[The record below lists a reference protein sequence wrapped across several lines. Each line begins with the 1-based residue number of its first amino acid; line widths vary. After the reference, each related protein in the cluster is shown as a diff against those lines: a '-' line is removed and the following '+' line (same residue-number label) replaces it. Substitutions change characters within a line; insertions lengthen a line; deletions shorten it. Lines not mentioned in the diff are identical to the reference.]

1 MKGGNKLP
9 QTDEKLIK
17 EILKG
22 NESAMEIL
30 VKRHYDLVHSYIYRA
45 TNDYNIS
52 YDITQ
57 DVFIKIMK
65 NIDKYNLEN
74 GKFKNWLLKIAVNT
88 TKDYFKSR
96 TYKQRIE
103 NCDIENHQI
112 EDTSNVIDIISKK
125 EEAIKIKEA
134 IENLPHLQRE
144 AILLKYYNDLKI
156 KEISSITGDN
166 ENTIKSRLFNGI
178 RNLKK
183 LLGGD
188 IFEDESQYAQ
198 TKR

>member
-1 MKGGNKLP
+1 MA

-30 VKRHYDLVHSYIYRA
+30 VKRHYDLVHNYIYRT

-57 DVFIKIMK
+57 EVFIKMMK
-65 NIDKYNLEN
+65 NIDKYNLES

-88 TKDYFKSR
+88 TKDYFKSK
-96 TYKQRIE
+96 TYKQRSE

-112 EDTSNVIDIISKK
+112 EDKSNVIDIISKK
-125 EEAIKIKEA
+125 EEAVKIKDA
-134 IENLPHLQRE
+134 VENLPKLQRE

-156 KEISSITGDN
+156 KEISTITGDN
-166 ENTIKSRLFNGI
+166 ENTIKSRLYNGI
-178 RNLKK
+178 KNLKK

-188 IFEDESQYAQ
+188 ICEEKSKYSQP
-198 TKR
+198 KM

>member
-1 MKGGNKLP
+1 MA
-9 QTDEKLIK
+9 QTDKKLIK

-30 VKRHYDLVHSYIYRA
+30 VKRYYDLVHSYVYRS
-45 TNDYNIS
+45 TNDYNIA

-57 DVFIKIMK
+57 EVFIKMMK

-74 GKFKNWLLKIAVNT
+74 GKFQSWLLKIAVNT
-88 TKDYFKSR
+88 TKDYFRSK

-103 NCDIENHQI
+103 NYDIENHQI
-112 EDTSNVIDIISKK
+112 QDSSNVIDIISKK

-134 IENLPHLQRE
+134 VANLPSLQRE

-156 KEISSITGDN
+156 KEISNITGDN

-178 RNLKK
+178 KNLKK

-188 IFEDESQYAQ
+188 IFEEKSQHIQ
-198 TKR
+198 PKV

>member
-1 MKGGNKLP
+1 MA

-30 VKRHYDLVHSYIYRA
+30 VKRHYNLVHSYIYRT

-57 DVFIKIMK
+57 EVFIKMMK
-65 NIDKYNLEN
+65 NIDKYNLES

-88 TKDYFKSR
+88 TKDYLKSK
-96 TYKQRIE
+96 TYKQRVE
-103 NCDIENHQI
+103 NYDIENHQI

-125 EEAIKIKEA
+125 EESIKIK
-134 IENLPHLQRE
+134 R
-144 AILLKYYNDLKI
+144 
-156 KEISSITGDN
+156 SSWKLTN
-166 ENTIKSRLFNGI
+166 SSKRSNTFKVL
-178 RNLKK
+178 
-183 LLGGD
+183 
-188 IFEDESQYAQ
+188 
-198 TKR
+198 